1 MIEHLRSEATSVVVD
16 VRRGIPVVLHWGAR
30 ITDIPETWSR
40 PPVPY
45 GAIQFVEPISVV
57 PMHGDGFMGRPGF
70 QAHRR
75 GGRHW
80 SPRFVYE
87 SHSLTDGDD
96 VSTLVCHAVD
106 EIAELRIQTN
116 ISLSNDGVLK
126 VQSTVENFGD
136 SPLMLDAFAISL
148 PLPSHA

>member
-1 MIEHLRSEATSVVVD
+1 MIEHLSTETTSVVVD

-30 ITDIPETWSR
+30 IDEIPETWSR

-45 GAIQFVEPISVV
+45 GAIQFVEPISIV

-87 SHSLTDGDD
+87 SHSLTKTDEG
-96 VSTLVCHAVD
+96 STLECHACD
-106 EIAELRIQTN
+106 EIAELRIETH
-116 ISLSNDGVLK
+116 ITLTHDSVLK
-126 VQSTVENFGD
+126 VQSTVENFAD
-136 SPLMLDAFAISL
+136 SP
-148 PLPSHA
+148 